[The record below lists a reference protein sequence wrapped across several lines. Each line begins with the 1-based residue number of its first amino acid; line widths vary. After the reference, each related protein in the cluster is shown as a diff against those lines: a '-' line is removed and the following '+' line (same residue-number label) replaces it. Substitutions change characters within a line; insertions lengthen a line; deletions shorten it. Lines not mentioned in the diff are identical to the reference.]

1 MLSCLFNGKFFILSK
16 GTINQRNLKPN
27 QPTSIFLYNS
37 LYFQKEKFITA
48 GNYVVI
54 EILKW
59 DEENN
64 LVYFMGTE
72 PDEPGTRHLYQGRL
86 DDYTPSYS
94 TLTNTYL

>member
-1 MLSCLFNGKFFILSK
+1 MESKCFHAYLTVNFSSLNSK

-72 PDEPGTRHLYQGRL
+72 PDEPGTRHLYQGSI
-86 DDYTPSYS
+86 D
-94 TLTNTYL
+94 